1 MRRNGQALI
10 WGIAM
15 ILIAAGMTLFID
27 GFVNQLYI
35 SGGAGFSL
43 IYVNGT
49 LEQRVDSGVMTN
61 VTGET
66 PIPSADYNINV
77 ACEGPVC
84 THTYLFVSNRPTVG
98 LVEYIIASILILF
111 GGLGFYMAQRSM

>member
-1 MRRNGQALI
+1 MKRNGQALI
-10 WGIAM
+10 WGIGM

-49 LEQRVDSGVMTN
+49 LEQRVDNGVVTN

-66 PIPSADYNINV
+66 LIPNADYNINV
-77 ACEGPVC
+77 ECDGLVC

-111 GGLGFYMAQRSM
+111 GGLGFYMAHRSM